1 MDWQF
6 TSYAIFNFLIAGL
19 TALVAYIS
27 WQRRHVS
34 GGQPLFWLM
43 TAVSFWMLLGGI
55 ETAAVQIPDK
65 VFWSKIQY
73 LGIQSS
79 PVFLFLFA
87 LQFAECDNCL
97 SRRLQK
103 LLWVWPIAIIIL
115 AFTNEYHH
123 LIWTSFTLIPGTNL
137 IQYGHG
143 WAFWAAIVYIYLLV
157 VGASVI
163 LVRASLARRY
173 IFRHQVKNILIGLI
187 FPWLGN
193 IIYVF
198 DLGPPGYDFTSIG
211 FALIGIILLWS
222 VQNTR
227 LLDLIPIAR
236 SKLVD
241 TMTDAMVVLD
251 ERSRLIDVNP
261 AAEVLI
267 GRPARATIGQDA
279 AQVFRF
285 QPQLAHCLSTT
296 TEKQMETAVA
306 HNGRVH
312 YYDLNISPLY
322 NYQNQVSGRVL
333 VWREITEHK
342 KVEEALRQS
351 NSELEMRNVDL
362 DTFSHMV
369 AHDLKNPVA
378 AINGLADLLADTRLT
393 PEQCQ
398 EYIQDIEQIGQK
410 MDSIIDELMLL
421 AGLRKA
427 RVRMAPV
434 DVAGVVANV
443 EMRLARLIKESGGQL
458 HYAENWPLALGYV
471 PWVEEVLANYVSNAL
486 KYGGRPPYVELGAT
500 RLPGSRIRYWV
511 RDNGPGLT
519 PEQQAKLFTEFE
531 RLGQTRATGHGLGLS
546 IVRRIMERLDGE
558 YGVESTAVPGE
569 GCTFYFTLPGFPLN

>member
-6 TSYAIFNFLIAGL
+6 TSYSIFNFLIAGL
-19 TALVAYIS
+19 TAAVAYIS
-27 WQRRHVS
+27 WQRRHVT
-34 GGQPLFWLM
+34 GGRPLFWLM
-43 TAVSFWMLLGGI
+43 TAVSFWMLVAGV
-55 ETAAVQIPDK
+55 EAAAVQIPDK

-103 LLWVWPIAIIIL
+103 ILWILPITIILL

-123 LIWTSFTLIPGTNL
+123 LIWTTFTPILGTNL

-143 WAFWAAIVYIYLLV
+143 WAFWVAIAYIYLLV
-157 VGASVI
+157 VSASII
-163 LVRASLARRY
+163 LVRASLSRRH
-173 IFRHQVKNILIGLI
+173 IFRNQVKVILIGLI

-198 DLGPPGYDFTSIG
+198 DLGPPSYDFTSIG

-227 LLDLIPIAR
+227 LLDLIPVAR

-261 AAEVLI
+261 AAEAI
-267 GRPARATIGQDA
+267 IGQPAAAVIGKDA

-285 QPQLAHCLSTT
+285 QPQLLRCLTTT
-296 TEKQMETAVA
+296 TEKQVETAVT
-306 HNGRVH
+306 HNGSAH
-312 YYDLNISPLY
+312 YYDLNVSPLHDY
-322 NYQNQVSGRVL
+322 RNRVSGRVL
-333 VWREITEHK
+333 VWREITGRK
-342 KVEEALRQS
+342 RVEEALRQT
-351 NSELEMRNVDL
+351 NQELEARNADL
-362 DTFSHMV
+362 DAFSHMV

-378 AINGLADLLADTRLT
+378 AINGLADLLADPRTE
-393 PEQCQ
+393 PEQYQ
-398 EYIQDIEQIGQK
+398 EYIHDIEQIGQK
-410 MDSIIDELMLL
+410 MGSIIDELMLL

-427 RVRMAPV
+427 NVQMASV
-434 DVAGVVANV
+434 DVAGIMANV
-443 EMRLARLIKESGGQL
+443 EVRLAQLIKESGGRL
-458 HYAENWPLALGYV
+458 RYSETWPLALGHG

-486 KYGGRPPYVELGAT
+486 KYGGQPPCVEMGAT
-500 RLPGSRIRYWV
+500 QMLGNRVRFWV
-511 RDNGPGLT
+511 RDNGPGLA

-531 RLGQTRATGHGLGLS
+531 RLGRTRATGYGLGLS
-546 IVRRIMERLDGE
+546 IVRRIMEKMDGD